1 MIATGSQELGLNII
15 DVKSKNVDFSTT
27 HTLMSW
33 LEWIFNAR
41 YRISKLRN
49 PCNQSKRA

>member
-33 LEWIFNAR
+33 LEGFLMPGIGYQN
-41 YRISKLRN
+41 
-49 PCNQSKRA
+49 